1 MDKEII
7 IDGVDVAG
15 CEFYENGNCNC
26 VDARNCEGYIFDE
39 VTPCIGNPEC
49 NFKQLARKTQ
59 ECEELEKT
67 YDTLQNT
74 WIKQSKHLHRYKQ
87 ALEKIKFEVAEEL
100 KTLEADC
107 DEYGTF
113 LQIAI
118 LINEVIS
125 DE

>member
-1 MDKEII
+1 MTDKEII
-7 IDGVDVAG
+7 IDGVDIFGEIDEWADTISQ
-15 CEFYENGNCNC
+15 EWNC
-26 VDARNCEGYIFDE
+26 DEYSTAKIIKSYILD
-39 VTPCIGNPEC
+39 IN
-49 NFKQLARKTQ
+49 KQLARKTQ
-59 ECEELEKT
+59 ECEELKEELE
-67 YDTLQNT
+67 DLQEENHMNET
-74 WIKQSKHLHRYKQ
+74 NAIEFRK